1 MVDTLYRSGPDTM
14 LVVVG
19 ANDRL
24 ISDSELDWA
33 RGLIE
38 GLVRRQKKRL
48 PLIKNVVVMKFWPL
62 ILRTED
68 TDLIPLPCFDIAE
81 CRGTLRSVGSNQ
93 EQDIPNKMLLLNAAI
108 VEVENV

>member
-1 MVDTLYRSGPDTM
+1 M

-38 GLVRRQKKRL
+38 GLVRRQQQRL
-48 PLIKNVVVMKFWPL
+48 PLIKKVIVMKFWPL
-62 ILRTED
+62 VLRTKEQEEF
-68 TDLIPLPCFDIAE
+68 PLPCFDIGEKA
-81 CRGTLRSVGSNQ
+81 GTLRLVGSEQ
-93 EQDIPNKMLLLNAAI
+93 EQEIPNKQLLLNGGI
-108 VEVENV
+108 VDVEVLDV